1 MEYAFATFCFGDR
14 YQKQTNRL
22 IESLESIGNKNE
34 IFVVTDDE
42 DKIKK
47 LPWVNVKNIK
57 EYNKSYLDY
66 AKNYYDFDFSVKRY
80 TLRFALEKNYTNI
93 ILIDTDVVVGP
104 VFSEN
109 KIKDAF
115 LKNHIIGPVVYNY
128 DKEVISSSKLGK
140 RLNHYEKI
148 FDVNLNKTGM
158 WMPEDCIQFLSIDKD
173 KFISFLNTWDR
184 CIEIKYNDKLP
195 NVPAGNI
202 DEMCFSALLNGIGV
216 GNNSDK
222 SVNILTANHDIWYR

>member
-22 IESLESIGNKNE
+22 IESLEKNENKKE

-42 DKIKK
+42 SKIKK
-47 LPWVNVKNIK
+47 LSWVKVKNIK
-57 EYNKSYLDY
+57 EYNPNYLNY
-66 AKNYYDFDFSVKRY
+66 AKNYFDFDFSVKRY
-80 TLRFALEKNYTNI
+80 SLRFALENNYTNI

-104 VFSEN
+104 LFSELN
-109 KIKDAF
+109 IKNAF
-115 LKNHIIGPVVYNY
+115 LTNHIIGPVIYEYEREIN
-128 DKEVISSSKLGK
+128 SSSQLGK

-148 FDVNLNKTGM
+148 FGINLNKKGM
-158 WMPEDCIQFLSIDKD
+158 WMPEDCIQFLSMEKNIFG
-173 KFISFLNTWDR
+173 KFLDTWDK
-184 CIEIKYNDKLP
+184 CIEIKYKDRLS

-202 DEMCFSALLNGIGV
+202 DEMCFSAVLNGVGV